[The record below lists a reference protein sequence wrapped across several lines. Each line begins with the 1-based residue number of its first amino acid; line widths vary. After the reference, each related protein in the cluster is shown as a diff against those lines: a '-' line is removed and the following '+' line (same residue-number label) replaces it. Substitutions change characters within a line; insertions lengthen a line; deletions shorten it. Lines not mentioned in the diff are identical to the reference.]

1 MATEQPYLHNL
12 SGVFSAPIQAWAD
25 AHGQIRGAGAQGIY
39 CGDDRVLSGA
49 VLTVDGREPEW
60 VSTQLRSSKQTDYIY
75 FVRADA
81 DVADPLL
88 SLVRT
93 RTAESG
99 RIRPGEDTESL
110 TGCTGRVAETLT
122 LESAFREPVTLNV
135 RLALA
140 ADNTTMEQIKQ
151 GERSLRPVQPHA
163 GTWSWRDADTE
174 LRLTTGSGSETVPGT
189 VGFNGSTVTIDWAVE
204 VRPGAAAVLQ
214 WAADLTDADSPML
227 AGDGAPI
234 EAPVSADP
242 RLRNLLQ
249 RSISD
254 LNSLR
259 LAHSSHPHDTFLAAG
274 APWFFTMFGR
284 DSIIAAR
291 MLLPI
296 TTAIAR
302 GTLRALAGR
311 QGTETDHTTAV
322 QPGKILHEVRRTVLT
337 MAESGQALRLP
348 PVYYGTIDATPLWI
362 CLLHDAW
369 KAGMPAAEVEELL
382 PNLQDALE
390 WLRDHGDL
398 DGDGFLEY
406 LDTSGHGLVNQGWK
420 DSGDAIRWHDGSLA
434 TGPIALAEVQAY
446 AFEAA
451 TVGAEL
457 LDAFGRAGAQ
467 EWRDYAAGMAERF
480 RAQFWCE
487 DELGPYPA
495 LALDAD
501 KKAVDGVTSNMG
513 HLLGTGILNQEEQEL
528 VVRRIMDPTMF
539 SGYGVRT
546 LSTTNGGY
554 WPTRYHAGAVW
565 SHDTALI
572 ISGMLADGFRDEA
585 AQLASG
591 LLKVAEANEWRLP
604 ELFGGHG
611 SDTMRAPVPFP
622 ASCRPQAWASASSV
636 VIAAALGSGADRPEP
651 DPAGQDG
658 GTAGGHEGLLA
669 SAR

>member
-1 MATEQPYLHNL
+1 VASEQPYLHNL
-12 SGVFSAPIQAWAD
+12 SGVFSAPIQAWSD
-25 AHGQIRGAGAQGIY
+25 AHGQIRRAGAQGIY
-39 CGDDRVLSGA
+39 CGDDRVLNSA
-49 VLTVDGREPEW
+49 VLTVDGREPDW
-60 VSTQLRSSKQTDYIY
+60 VSTQLRSSKETDYIY
-75 FVRADA
+75 FVRAEA
-81 DVADPLL
+81 EVADPLL

-93 RTAESG
+93 RTAASG
-99 RIRPGEDTESL
+99 RLRPGKDAESL
-110 TGCTGRVAETLT
+110 SGCSGRVAETLR
-122 LESAFREPVTLNV
+122 LESAFRQSVTLNV
-135 RLALA
+135 RLTMT

-151 GERSLRPVQPHA
+151 GERSSRPVEPA
-163 GTWSWRDADTE
+163 ADGWSWRDADTV
-174 LRLTTGSGSETVPGT
+174 LALTTGSSDGAGPAA
-189 VGFNGSTVTIDWAVE
+189 VGFAGSTVTIDWSV
-204 VRPGAAAVLQ
+204 VIKPGAAVELEWAV
-214 WAADLTDADSPML
+214 DLTDADSPML
-227 AGDGAPI
+227 AGGGPPIVAPR
-234 EAPVSADP
+234 SADP
-242 RLRNLLQ
+242 RINSLLQ
-249 RSISD
+249 RSVSD

-296 TTAIAR
+296 NTVIAA

-311 QGTETDHTTAV
+311 QGTETDHTSAV
-322 QPGKILHEVRRTVLT
+322 QPGKILHEVRRTVLS
-337 MAESGQALRLP
+337 MVEGGQALRLP

-369 KAGMPAAEVEELL
+369 KAGMPDAEVAELL

-420 DSGDAIRWHDGSLA
+420 DSVDAIRWHDGSLA
-434 TGPIALAEVQAY
+434 AGPIALAEVQAY
-446 AFEAA
+446 AYEAA
-451 TVGAEL
+451 VVGAEL
-457 LDAFGRAGAQ
+457 LEAFARPGAQ

-487 DELGPYPA
+487 DDLGPYPA

-513 HLLGTGILNQEEQEL
+513 HLLGTGILNDVEKEI

-546 LSTTNGGY
+546 LSSTNGGY

-572 ISGMLADGFRDEA
+572 ISGMLADGFSAEA

-591 LLKVAEANEWRLP
+591 LLHVAEANDWRLP

-611 SDTMRAPVPFP
+611 SDAVRTPVPFP

-636 VIAAALGSGADRPEP
+636 VIAAALGQKAEDPGARS
-651 DPAGQDG
+651 QDQ
-658 GTAGGHEGLLA
+658 LLV
-669 SAR
+669 STGPK